1 VLGEY
6 ATLSSLH
13 MRAVFL
19 PASQRFAVKAS
30 SKDETEV
37 TSTSAVRQVTIK
49 AMPQVLLQI
58 RDLTCRYL
66 PEKGKPVVA
75 LDNLSL
81 SINCGEVVGI
91 LGESGSGKSSLA
103 AAVMRLLPTSAECH
117 GSLFFE
123 EQDLLAMH
131 EPGLRRVRGRSIS
144 LIPQDPASFL
154 NPVIRVGTQIS
165 EVLRAHLTLDRG
177 ERKKRVLQLLQE
189 VGFDDPER
197 IASCYPHQLSG
208 GQRQRIV
215 IAQAI
220 ACRPALVIADEPTS
234 KLDSPLQVQI
244 LTLMSEISRRHS
256 TTLLWITHDPATLGG
271 FADRI
276 AVMHQ
281 GRIVEDGSTTIVLRR
296 PVHSYTREL
305 VGLSHEF
312 VLDSRHA
319 VDGVAYAN

>member
-1 VLGEY
+1 
-6 ATLSSLH
+6 
-13 MRAVFL
+13 MR
-19 PASQRFAVKAS
+19 
-30 SKDETEV
+30 
-37 TSTSAVRQVTIK
+37 

-81 SINCGEVVGI
+81 SINRGEVVGL

-131 EPGLRRVRGRSIS
+131 QSGVHQVRGRSIS
-144 LIPQDPASFL
+144 LIPQDPASSL

-165 EVLRAHLTLDRG
+165 EVLRAHLSLHRG
-177 ERKKRVLQLLQE
+177 ERTKRVLELLQE
-189 VGFDDPER
+189 VGFDDPEQ
-197 IASCYPHQLSG
+197 IASRYPHQLSG
-208 GQRQRIV
+208 GQRQRIA

-234 KLDSPLQVQI
+234 KLDSPLQAQI
-244 LTLMSEISRRHS
+244 LALMSEISRRHG
-256 TTLLWITHDPATLGG
+256 TTLLWITHDPATFVG

-276 AVMHQ
+276 AVMRQ
-281 GRIVEDGSTTIVLRR
+281 GRIVEDDSASIVLRR
-296 PVHSYTREL
+296 PVHFYTQKL

-312 VLDSRHA
+312 ALDSSRA
-319 VDGVAYAN
+319 VDGVVHAN

>member
-1 VLGEY
+1 M
-6 ATLSSLH
+6 A
-13 MRAVFL
+13 
-19 PASQRFAVKAS
+19 
-30 SKDETEV
+30 
-37 TSTSAVRQVTIK
+37 
-49 AMPQVLLQI
+49 QVLLQI

-75 LDNLSL
+75 LVDLSL

-103 AAVMRLLPTSAECH
+103 AAVMRLLPTSAECY
-117 GSLFFE
+117 GSVFFE

-165 EVLRAHLTLDRG
+165 EVLRAHLRLDRG

-189 VGFDDPER
+189 MGFDDPER

-220 ACRPALVIADEPTS
+220 ACHPTLVIADEPTS
-234 KLDSPLQVQI
+234 KLDSPLQAQI
-244 LTLMSEISRRHS
+244 LTLMSEISRRHG
-256 TTLLWITHDPATLGG
+256 TTLLWITHDPATLVG

-281 GRIVEDGSTTIVLRR
+281 GRIVEDGSTTMVLRS
-296 PVHSYTREL
+296 PGHSYTRKL

-312 VLDSRHA
+312 ALDSSHA
-319 VDGVAYAN
+319 VDGVVHAN